1 MHPRLIL
8 AIARK
13 DALDVL
19 LNKATLSLLLSPLL
33 LALLFLGVGS
43 LLGSKTTNVLVYN
56 PGKSGVEQV
65 LKSAY
70 QDSKI
75 TYANSPDGVSST
87 FGPDGTHKNSAY
99 ALGLIVPSDF
109 ESSLRAG
116 GHPQLQLFLNGDSTS
131 NQQRTLLQGAIAN
144 YSRTIAS
151 PQPPATTTVT
161 MINPPRVVNTAAY
174 DTNVL
179 YSSMILLISFLAG
192 TSLVPGMLA
201 EEKEKKTLRM
211 LMVTPASFADVVVG
225 KLLVGLSYQLVLT
238 IVAVGI
244 QGGYIGQ
251 VPLILLFAL
260 LGSCFSVSLGLL
272 AGGLFQTTTTAGMFS
287 GMVSSVIYIV
297 PIFFV
302 GLFYQILGDTPFTPI
317 IKVLP
322 TYYIA
327 DGVTKALQSAAT
339 WSNLWLDVSVVIGSI
354 ALLLAIATWGLRRQA
369 AVAATI

>member
-13 DALDVL
+13 DALDIL
-19 LNKATLSLLLSPLL
+19 LNKSTLSLLISPIL
-33 LALLFLGVGS
+33 LALLFLGIGS

-56 PGKSGVEQV
+56 PGKSAVEGV

-70 QDSKI
+70 QDIKI
-75 TYANSPDGVSST
+75 TYVNAPEEVSSA
-87 FGPDGTHKNSAY
+87 FGPDGTHKNSTY
-99 ALGLIVPSDF
+99 ALGLVVPADF

-144 YSRTIAS
+144 YSRTIAN
-151 PQPPATTTVT
+151 PQPPANITVAT
-161 MINPPRVVNTAAY
+161 INPPKVIDTGTYDVNIM
-174 DTNVL
+174 
-179 YSSMILLISFLAG
+179 YSSAILLISFLAG
-192 TSLVPGMLA
+192 TSLVPGLLV

-211 LMVTPASFADVVVG
+211 LMVTPASFTDVVIG
-225 KLLVGLSYQLVLT
+225 KLLVGLGYQLLLT
-238 IVAVGI
+238 IVVVGI

-251 VPLILLFAL
+251 IPVILLFAL

-272 AGGLFQTTTTAGMFS
+272 AGSLFQTTTTAGMFAAT
-287 GMVSSVIYIV
+287 VSSIIYTV

-302 GLFYQILGDTPFTPI
+302 GLFYQILGDNPFTPI
-317 IKVLP
+317 VKALA

-327 DGVTKALQSAAT
+327 DGVTKALQNIGT
-339 WSNLWLDVSVVIGSI
+339 WSNLREDISVVIASI
-354 ALLLAIATWGLRRQA
+354 ILLLALATWGLRRQA
-369 AVAATI
+369 SVAAAI